1 MFCILF
7 FYRYHD
13 MPNVVDFFV
22 LKDDYE
28 EAKARN
34 WKPGKDVYFFN
45 HHSLVSIHVCAH
57 PMKLIVCSI
66 CY

>member
-1 MFCILF
+1 
-7 FYRYHD
+7 

-34 WKPGKDVYFFN
+34 WKPGKDVYLFIIIPLFRFTF
-45 HHSLVSIHVCAH
+45 V
-57 PMKLIVCSI
+57 LIL
-66 CY
+66 

>member
-1 MFCILF
+1 
-7 FYRYHD
+7 

-34 WKPGKDVYFFN
+34 WKPGKYIYFFVIIP
-45 HHSLVSIHVCAH
+45 LFWFTIL
-57 PMKLIVCSI
+57 LIL
-66 CY
+66 